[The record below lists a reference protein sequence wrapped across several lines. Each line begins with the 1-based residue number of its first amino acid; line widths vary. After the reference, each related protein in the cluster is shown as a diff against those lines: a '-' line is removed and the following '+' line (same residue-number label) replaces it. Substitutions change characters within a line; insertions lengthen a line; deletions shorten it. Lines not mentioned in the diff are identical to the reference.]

1 MDGLVGLNK
10 NGVIEDPDMIE
21 GCYFRAVELLND
33 MEDCVRS
40 AAVRTVCAWGL
51 MLVACKSETKAYW
64 SDEVFV
70 KEIIKEIATLNPA
83 LLNALFNGERHEH
96 GG

>member
-1 MDGLVGLNK
+1 MRKVALDGLVDLSK

-40 AAVRTVCAWGL
+40 AAVRTV
-51 MLVACKSETKAYW
+51 SF
-64 SDEVFV
+64 S
-70 KEIIKEIATLNPA
+70 
-83 LLNALFNGERHEH
+83 
-96 GG
+96 